1 MIKKILIADDHS
13 IVRNGLKQILTSEF
27 GEVEFGEAANSI
39 EVMREFKKQLWD
51 IVILDINMPGRSGLE
66 ILQEIRAEKNDAKV
80 LMLSMHPEEQIAVRT
95 LKLGASGYLTKD
107 TADKELIDAVKH
119 ILSGKK
125 YITPSVAE
133 QLVTNMSNP
142 TGRPPHEFLSER
154 EFQTLQLIASGKTVS
169 QIAVELSLSIPTVST
184 YRARI
189 LDKMS
194 MKTNAELT
202 NYAVRNRI
210 SML

>member
-1 MIKKILIADDHS
+1 MKKILIADDHS
-13 IVRNGLKQILTSEF
+13 IVRNGLKQILASEF
-27 GEVEFGEAANSI
+27 GEVEFGEASNSN
-39 EVMREFKKQLWD
+39 EVLREVQKKDWD

-66 ILQEIRAEKNDAKV
+66 ILQEIKSEKNDIKI
-80 LMLSMHPEEQIAVRT
+80 LMLSMHPEEQVAVRT

-107 TADKELIDAVKH
+107 AADNELINAVKH
-119 ILSGKK
+119 ILNGKK

-133 QLVTNMSNP
+133 QLVTNINNP
-142 TGRPPHEFLSER
+142 NGRAPHELLSER

-189 LDKMS
+189 LEKMS

-202 NYAVRNRI
+202 NYAVKKGI
-210 SML
+210 SLL